1 MTAEEVCCLG
11 PGAACV
17 GCWRVVLT
25 FMKEQVTPQK
35 ACNEV
40 VRTLMSSLDNTSAL
54 LRPALLPVLEGQAAE
69 LCLDSTN
76 RQKTSATVRRMRWLE
91 RKMKLLSTDADT
103 HVEVHLLE
111 RPISGT
117 SDKTTQELWPLFL
130 RNKAKLDVFRAGHPD
145 NRYLESR
152 RIFLPQG
159 ATLILRQWQSELNDF
174 VNDLEGVSYSSGV
187 WLETGCF

>member
-1 MTAEEVCCLG
+1 M
-11 PGAACV
+11 
-17 GCWRVVLT
+17 
-25 FMKEQVTPQK
+25 
-35 ACNEV
+35 
-40 VRTLMSSLDNTSAL
+40 
-54 LRPALLPVLEGQAAE
+54 LEGQAAE

-187 WLETGCF
+187 CLETGCF